1 MKKLLVAGL
10 VLTVAGSA
18 LAATP
23 QPSLDKVKHKPVNK
37 NLSSNLVRHESTAT
51 RPAGEVLGRQKAVK
65 APSGMTFSTPLEA
78 EYHHLKET
86 GQPIP
91 AWMVTE
97 IFGTQPEG
105 GSRQGGE
112 TFASATA
119 ITFQAGGTYTD
130 SGTTVGSVDNILTNQ
145 TPPAMCNTSFYATSS
160 FAAGDVVYTF
170 TLPAAY
176 EVSATVC
183 NNASYDSCLGIF
195 NASQALVAVNDD
207 GAGCTNW
214 SSQIDPCCLQPGNYY
229 IVVDGYGTA
238 TGTYTLTVNFGATP
252 CEVGDPCED
261 ATVLGCGDSVT
272 GTTVGGTNY
281 VGNGAPD
288 VFYELEIGEAGP
300 VTLSLCNGTDYDS
313 YLRVYDACPTEGGVE
328 LASND
333 DACGLQ
339 SEITMAMEATTYWV
353 VVEGFG
359 TGAGNYTLDV
369 VCVTCDEITCV
380 GDDEGEPNNGP
391 ADFGGDD
398 TYGSIECGLASTV
411 CGTTWADGGTRDT
424 DWFEFTLIDAT
435 EVTGSVYCS
444 APTAT
449 FLIDTSCPPAVL
461 ATGSGGCPNSWTR
474 CLPPGTYRAFVALTV
489 FDGFPCFGSSA
500 NDYVLTLSGIPC
512 DASAPKNDE
521 CETAQRI
528 SDGNTFFDTSFA
540 STSPIPLD
548 PSCDEGFGTAF
559 VQDLWFKYTA
569 SCDGICTASTCS
581 QASFDTRLAAYT
593 DCFGS
598 LVGCNDDG
606 ADCAG
611 LTSELIFP
619 VSAGNDYYIRVG
631 GFSGGGT
638 GTLSISC
645 SKAAGNDECEGAT
658 PVGDG
663 DTSFDTT
670 GATTSPLALDP
681 QCDEGFGVA
690 FVKDLWFA
698 YQASCTGTVT
708 VSTCNAASYD
718 TRLAV
723 YSDCNGTLVA
733 CNDDAA
739 GCDLTSSLQFSS
751 TAGST
756 YYIRVGGYAAG
767 GSGTLSVSCTK
778 GGGGCTSNDTCAC
791 ATAIALGDTAF
802 NTTGA
807 SSDAPTASPAF
818 CGAFGTGFFR
828 DVWFAYTPTEAGH
841 LTVSTCNQATY
852 DTRLE
857 LWSGC
862 PSDGSS
868 VVLACNDDGE
878 GCATFT
884 SFMEADVSC
893 GATYYVRV
901 GSYSSGTTGSGTL
914 TLALTST
921 TPCAPPCPAD
931 INGDGQV
938 NGADLGLLIGNWGG
952 SGTGDLNNDG
962 LVNGADLG
970 ILIGNW
976 GPCPT

>member
-1 MKKLLVAGL
+1 MAFRPWT
-10 VLTVAGSA
+10 LTCSA
-18 LAATP
+18 LAAVT
-23 QPSLDKVKHKPVNK
+23 L
-37 NLSSNLVRHESTAT
+37 
-51 RPAGEVLGRQKAVK
+51 AGG
-65 APSGMTFSTPLEA
+65 
-78 EYHHLKET
+78 
-86 GQPIP
+86 
-91 AWMVTE
+91 AWA
-97 IFGTQPEG
+97 
-105 GSRQGGE
+105 QGCG
-112 TFASATA
+112 SATPIFVGDTPFNTA
-119 ITFQAGGTYTD
+119 GATENLDLTGICDPGPFGDDVIYHTIWFSWVADTTDNYQISTCSQATFDTRLAVLDGGCDPSATIACLD
-130 SGTTVGSVDNILTNQ
+130 DTTGCTGFTTIL
-145 TPPAMCNTSFYATSS
+145 S
-160 FAAGDVVYTF
+160 FAAVQGQTYYFAVGGYSAATTAGSG
-170 TLPAAY
+170 TLTLSLASGGGGGGTCGPDNPQDCCFAGVAPGCSDQTCCETVCAADAFCCSTQWDSICA
-176 EVSATVC
+176 EEALGLCGRLCLVPCPLPSATVAEAEAC
-183 NNASYDSCLGIF
+183 
-195 NASQALVAVNDD
+195 
-207 GAGCTNW
+207 
-214 SSQIDPCCLQPGNYY
+214 
-229 IVVDGYGTA
+229 GT
-238 TGTYTLTVNFGATP
+238 
-252 CEVGDPCED
+252 D
-261 ATVLGCGDSVT
+261 
-272 GTTVGGTNY
+272 
-281 VGNGAPD
+281 GNG
-288 VFYELEIGEAGP
+288 G
-300 VTLSLCNGTDYDS
+300 CNH
-313 YLRVYDACPTEGGVE
+313 P
-328 LASND
+328 
-333 DACGLQ
+333 
-339 SEITMAMEATTYWV
+339 
-353 VVEGFG
+353 
-359 TGAGNYTLDV
+359 TLDV
-369 VCVTCDEITCV
+369 EYVSV
-380 GDDEGEPNNGP
+380 GD
-391 ADFGGDD
+391 
-398 TYGSIECGLASTV
+398 SIA
-411 CGTTWADGGTRDT
+411 GTTWASGGTRDT

-449 FLIDTSCPPAVL
+449 FLIDTSCPPSVL

-521 CETAQRI
+521 CETAQRV

-559 VQDLWFKYTA
+559 VQDVWFKYTA

-581 QASFDTRLAAYT
+581 QASFDTRLAAYS

-611 LTSELIFP
+611 LTSEMIFP

-723 YSDCNGTLVA
+723 YSDCIGTLVA

-739 GCDLTSSLQFSS
+739 GCALTSSLQFSS

-767 GSGTLSVSCTK
+767 GTGTLSVSCTK

-807 SSDAPTASPAF
+807 SSDAPTSSPAF
-818 CGAFGTGFFR
+818 CGSFGTGFFR

-868 VVLACNDDGE
+868 VVLVCNDDGE

-914 TLALTST
+914 TLALTNT